1 MFKRF
6 FFINGIQWLKVKI
19 QMLIYNTQTNAIVY
33 KYKYSTDIVR
43 KLYMYKLMRTNSFS
57 LRFCNYI
64 IFNDFF

>member
-1 MFKRF
+1 MFK
-6 FFINGIQWLKVKI
+6 NGIQWLNVKI

-33 KYKYSTDIVR
+33 KSKHSTDIVR
-43 KLYMYKLMRTNSFS
+43 KLYMYMYKQQLMRTNSFS